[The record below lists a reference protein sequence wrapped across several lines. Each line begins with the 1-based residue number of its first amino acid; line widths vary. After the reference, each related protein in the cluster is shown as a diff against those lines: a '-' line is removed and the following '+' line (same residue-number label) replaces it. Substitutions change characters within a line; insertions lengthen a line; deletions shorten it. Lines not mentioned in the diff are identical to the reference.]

1 MEKDFVHVNTQEKSS
16 LDIECLE
23 ELTFNRAYVYY
34 GRPLPEDVEDR
45 LRFELEVINKKGIA
59 RYFLIIQ
66 DLINTMRNDHGVM
79 IGPGCGAEAGSLV
92 AYCLGITKI
101 DPLKHDL
108 LFERF
113 VRIDSDIVLPFFM
126 IDLEKKGIRR
136 AKKWFKE
143 HDYICKTN
151 HDFPNH
157 HWYVESIRMYF
168 GELRVLNELK
178 LALLNIKKNRGI
190 ELNLDNIPIDDPKT
204 LKLFQSGHTRG
215 VFLFEKHH
223 MRAWLKYLHPTCF
236 NDLIALYALSFP
248 GLQDYIPLFNAR
260 KNGQDEIKYDIPCME
275 KYLEETYGMV
285 VYQEQIMLLSRQL
298 ADFNREESQILRNA
312 MGKRKK
318 NIIDYLK
325 PKFIEGGKKNDH
337 DPRILEKIWSDWERI
352 GLFTISKSH
361 AVCYTL
367 LAYQTAFLKA
377 NYPYEYMTALLES
390 RKNNE
395 IEYDLISEEC
405 MRMKLYRVFKDY
417 S

>member
-1 MEKDFVHVNTQEKSS
+1 MEKDYVHVNTQEKSS

-126 IDLEKKGIRR
+126 IDLEKKGIIR
-136 AKKWFKE
+136 AKKWLKE
-143 HDYICKTN
+143 HNYICKTN

-168 GELRVLNELK
+168 GELRALTELK
-178 LALLNIKKNRGI
+178 MAIMKIKQIHGVKV
-190 ELNLDNIPIDDPKT
+190 NLDNIPIENPKT

-215 VFLFEKHH
+215 
-223 MRAWLKYLHPTCF
+223 
-236 NDLIALYALSFP
+236 
-248 GLQDYIPLFNAR
+248 GIPF
-260 KNGQDEIKYDIPCME
+260 
-275 KYLEETYGMV
+275 
-285 VYQEQIMLLSRQL
+285 
-298 ADFNREESQILRNA
+298 
-312 MGKRKK
+312 
-318 NIIDYLK
+318 
-325 PKFIEGGKKNDH
+325 
-337 DPRILEKIWSDWERI
+337 
-352 GLFTISKSH
+352 
-361 AVCYTL
+361 
-367 LAYQTAFLKA
+367 
-377 NYPYEYMTALLES
+377 
-390 RKNNE
+390 
-395 IEYDLISEEC
+395 
-405 MRMKLYRVFKDY
+405 
-417 S
+417 

>member
-1 MEKDFVHVNTQEKSS
+1 MEKDYVHVNTQEKSS

-143 HDYICKTN
+143 HNYICKTN

-168 GELRVLNELK
+168 GELRAITELK
-178 LALLNIKKNRGI
+178 QALMNIKKNRGI
-190 ELNLDNIPIDDPKT
+190 EFNLDNIPMDDSKT
-204 LKLFQSGHTRG
+204 HTLFLNRRTVG
-215 VFLFEKHH
+215 VYQFESYE
-223 MRAWLKYLHPTCF
+223 MRRYLKYLRPTCF
-236 NDLIALYALSFP
+236 NDLVALYAFYFP
-248 GLQDYIPLFNAR
+248 GIKEYIPSFITK
-260 KNGQDEIKYDIPCME
+260 KNGKEEVKYDIPCME
-275 KYLEETYGMV
+275 KYLKETYGMTI
-285 VYQEQIMLLSRQL
+285 YQEQIMLLSRQL
-298 ADFNREESQILRNA
+298 ADFNREESHILRLA
-312 MGKRKK
+312 LDKRKLD
-318 NIIDYLK
+318 IFDGLK
-325 PKFIEGGKKNDH
+325 PKFMEGGKKNGH
-337 DPRILEKIWSDWERI
+337 DPEVLDKTWTDWMNYGWR
-352 GLFTISKSH
+352 FTMKSH
-361 AVCYTL
+361 AVSYTTI
-367 LAYQTAFLKA
+367 AYQTAYLKA
-377 NYPYEYMTALLES
+377 NFPYEYMTALLES
-390 RKNNE
+390 RKGNE
-395 IEYDLISEEC
+395 VEYDILKEEC
-405 MRMKLYRVFKDY
+405 MRMRLYKVFKDY